1 MEATGRDAAA
11 LAGHGL
17 AELREAKLC
26 PRPGSNGRTIEAR
39 PLYARNGRRRHWLV
53 VQHETAPQPAAAPGG
68 TAEPTAGSD
77 DFRSLVEH
85 IGNGV
90 LVHRDFRA
98 LYANAACARRIGFED
113 GAELLREPTLLP
125 FLPVE
130 MHRLALRRHARLL
143 AGEARKRV

>member
-1 MEATGRDAAA
+1 MIRRPPRSTRTDT
-11 LAGHGL
+11 LFPYTT
-17 AELREAKLC
+17 LC
-26 PRPGSNGRTIEAR
+26 RS
-39 PLYARNGRRRHWLV
+39 
-53 VQHETAPQPAAAPGG
+53 
-68 TAEPTAGSD
+68 EPTAGSD

-98 LYANAACARRIGFED
+98 LYANAACARRICFED

-130 MHRLALRRHARLL
+130 MHRLDRKSTRLNSSH
-143 AGEARKRV
+143 